1 MATRESVIHSVQQQK
16 SLKYESGD
24 VAADVLNGIGAIAYL
39 LESLS
44 DIGNDALDGMTAYGL
59 SIALRHYAACADR
72 YLTVKAPKAGC

>member
-24 VAADVLNGIGAIAYL
+24 VAADVLNGIGAVAYL

-44 DIGNDALDGMTAYGL
+44 DGGNDPIDGTTAYGL
-59 SIALRHYAACADR
+59 SIVLRHYAACADR
-72 YLTVKAPKAGC
+72 YLTAKAPKARC